1 MRGLLC
7 FLFLLGARANA
18 GVMTCEVHD
27 VEKRPDLEN
36 AVFTADLITAN
47 AVLQMPSG
55 GPLLV
60 LISSDTVSQFGA
72 ARSSC
77 KYLYDEFRRK
87 KTGEI
92 YEIAHKFSTCDGGV
106 GLVFAQ
112 HKYNLETGKGAY
124 IETLVKSGPITLGL
138 PLSHCTLQN

>member
-7 FLFLLGARANA
+7 LLFSLGVSAHA

-27 VEKRPDLEN
+27 VKNRPDLEN
-36 AVFTADLITAN
+36 AVFEADLVSAN
-47 AVLQMPSG
+47 AVLHMPLA
-55 GPLLV
+55 GPTLL
-60 LISSDTVSQFGA
+60 LISSDIVSQFGA
-72 ARSSC
+72 PRSSC

-92 YEIAHKFSTCDGGV
+92 YEIAHKFSSCDGGA

-124 IETLVKSGPITLGL
+124 METLLKSGPITLGL
-138 PLSHCTLQN
+138 PLSNCRLQN